1 MPLKPLKK
9 SLKKSS
15 SYDFQLYEVPDTL
28 LGAVTDETQQE
39 VKAKPVPRPWSKI
52 KLKAKCDTSNN
63 TTVDSVDRTSDT
75 TNADSSQQPAD
86 HKKPQPVP
94 PLPRPPMSKYVN
106 LSKPPAEVNEGHRY
120 VNSNPNTALN
130 PPATSTETIECPP
143 PPPRPAFPPPPPS
156 NCIYKPLSTVRPEPE
171 IFNDGSWQSR
181 SSSAA
186 FSVEE
191 VGLYCTPDHSTDS
204 YYPDRPAVPAWQPT
218 LPLSTGPPLPPFRP
232 PPTRT
237 LQPESE
243 NTVHPDL
250 PVLPDTDEH
259 MTDITMMLRWLQRES
274 KSHLMAPSFYGL
286 SLEEEIRSFNERAM
300 NVKKALRLYNLLL
313 MKRKET
319 LQEIITEFNS
329 ICRSLDKVQKKT
341 QKIESAGVVAIIVGV
356 AMVPFTLGLSLIATA
371 VGVGMV
377 LGANAKAKKKSVNKA
392 RVETL
397 AFQYINEVG
406 DLERCL
412 DFILSGMDFILSGMD
427 ELRRHDLPRLQ
438 RARVQADAVNMAHL
452 SKYVLTNNARK
463 GSANTRLASP
473 EKLLKTFIHE
483 LDQYFTKKGGQKL
496 KKSNES
502 KFSGR
507 VHLLAENLQ
516 DDLDHMN
523 SLWETFELYV

>member
-1 MPLKPLKK
+1 
-9 SLKKSS
+9 
-15 SYDFQLYEVPDTL
+15 
-28 LGAVTDETQQE
+28 
-39 VKAKPVPRPWSKI
+39 
-52 KLKAKCDTSNN
+52 
-63 TTVDSVDRTSDT
+63 
-75 TNADSSQQPAD
+75 
-86 HKKPQPVP
+86 
-94 PLPRPPMSKYVN
+94 MS
-106 LSKPPAEVNEGHRY
+106 
-120 VNSNPNTALN
+120 
-130 PPATSTETIECPP
+130 
-143 PPPRPAFPPPPPS
+143 F
-156 NCIYKPLSTVRPEPE
+156 
-171 IFNDGSWQSR
+171 
-181 SSSAA
+181 
-186 FSVEE
+186 
-191 VGLYCTPDHSTDS
+191 
-204 YYPDRPAVPAWQPT
+204 
-218 LPLSTGPPLPPFRP
+218 
-232 PPTRT
+232 
-237 LQPESE
+237 
-243 NTVHPDL
+243 
-250 PVLPDTDEH
+250 
-259 MTDITMMLRWLQRES
+259 
-274 KSHLMAPSFYGL
+274 L
-286 SLEEEIRSFNERAM
+286 SLSVYRSFNERAM

-319 LQEIITEFNS
+319 LREIITEFNFIS
-329 ICRSLDKVQKKT
+329 RSLDKVQKKT
-341 QKIESAGVVAIIVGV
+341 KKIGIAGGTTGAVGGVAAVVGV
-356 AMVPFTLGLSLIATA
+356 AMAPMTMGISLIATA

-377 LGANAKAKKKSVNKA
+377 ASAGGVGAAQAAKAKKKSVNKA

-473 EKLLKTFIHE
+473 EKLLKAFIHE

>member
-1 MPLKPLKK
+1 
-9 SLKKSS
+9 
-15 SYDFQLYEVPDTL
+15 
-28 LGAVTDETQQE
+28 
-39 VKAKPVPRPWSKI
+39 
-52 KLKAKCDTSNN
+52 
-63 TTVDSVDRTSDT
+63 
-75 TNADSSQQPAD
+75 
-86 HKKPQPVP
+86 
-94 PLPRPPMSKYVN
+94 MS
-106 LSKPPAEVNEGHRY
+106 
-120 VNSNPNTALN
+120 
-130 PPATSTETIECPP
+130 
-143 PPPRPAFPPPPPS
+143 F
-156 NCIYKPLSTVRPEPE
+156 
-171 IFNDGSWQSR
+171 
-181 SSSAA
+181 
-186 FSVEE
+186 
-191 VGLYCTPDHSTDS
+191 
-204 YYPDRPAVPAWQPT
+204 
-218 LPLSTGPPLPPFRP
+218 
-232 PPTRT
+232 
-237 LQPESE
+237 
-243 NTVHPDL
+243 
-250 PVLPDTDEH
+250 
-259 MTDITMMLRWLQRES
+259 
-274 KSHLMAPSFYGL
+274 L
-286 SLEEEIRSFNERAM
+286 SLSVYRSFNERAM

-319 LQEIITEFNS
+319 LREIITEFNFIS
-329 ICRSLDKVQKKT
+329 RSLDKVQKKT
-341 QKIESAGVVAIIVGV
+341 KKIGIAGGTTGAVGGVAAVVGV
-356 AMVPFTLGLSLIATA
+356 AMAPMTMGISLIATA

-452 SKYVLTNNARK
+452 SQYVLTNNTRK

-473 EKLLKTFIHE
+473 EKLLKAFIHE

>member
-1 MPLKPLKK
+1 
-9 SLKKSS
+9 
-15 SYDFQLYEVPDTL
+15 
-28 LGAVTDETQQE
+28 
-39 VKAKPVPRPWSKI
+39 
-52 KLKAKCDTSNN
+52 
-63 TTVDSVDRTSDT
+63 
-75 TNADSSQQPAD
+75 
-86 HKKPQPVP
+86 
-94 PLPRPPMSKYVN
+94 MS
-106 LSKPPAEVNEGHRY
+106 
-120 VNSNPNTALN
+120 
-130 PPATSTETIECPP
+130 
-143 PPPRPAFPPPPPS
+143 F
-156 NCIYKPLSTVRPEPE
+156 
-171 IFNDGSWQSR
+171 
-181 SSSAA
+181 
-186 FSVEE
+186 
-191 VGLYCTPDHSTDS
+191 
-204 YYPDRPAVPAWQPT
+204 
-218 LPLSTGPPLPPFRP
+218 
-232 PPTRT
+232 
-237 LQPESE
+237 
-243 NTVHPDL
+243 
-250 PVLPDTDEH
+250 
-259 MTDITMMLRWLQRES
+259 
-274 KSHLMAPSFYGL
+274 L
-286 SLEEEIRSFNERAM
+286 SLSVYRSFNERAM

-319 LQEIITEFNS
+319 LREIITEFNFIS
-329 ICRSLDKVQKKT
+329 RSLDKVQKKT
-341 QKIESAGVVAIIVGV
+341 KKIGIAGGTTGAVGGVAAVVGV
-356 AMVPFTLGLSLIATA
+356 AMAPMTMGISLIATA

-412 DFILSGMDFILSGMD
+412 DFILSGMD